1 MVCQDLN
8 FHSNN
13 LVMGLLLQH
22 YVIKCVSDLK
32 QVGGFL
38 QVIQFLPPI
47 KLTATISLKY
57 IVESGA
63 RHHNHYPLNV
73 STFVILLQELNRLIL
88 ILETVLL

>member
-1 MVCQDLN
+1 
-8 FHSNN
+8 
-13 LVMGLLLQH
+13 MGLLLQH

-38 QVIQFLPPI
+38 RVIQFLPPI

-57 IVESGA
+57 IVESGV
-63 RHHNHYPLNV
+63 RHHNHNPLNV

>member
-38 QVIQFLPPI
+38 RVIQFLPPI
-47 KLTATISLKY
+47 KRTATISLKY
-57 IVESGA
+57 IVESGV
-63 RHHNHYPLNV
+63 RHHNPLNV